1 MSTTTISPV
10 ITPYVSL
17 RIHPKYATSRS
28 LTEIIFHSRKG
39 TVFPTRDSGH
49 WIWVTLVNR
58 FSSDSACTDRL
69 RSRSSITHEKGHA
82 CLLGSA
88 VSDVLSPLWTQ
99 SHMNLK
105 ITFSFSIST
114 AEIVEVSWQTYVVT
128 RYTYWCTASGGSFA
142 RMTSQSR
149 PTLKSSRPIRSS
161 SPRTG
166 RTSNPKRQDSTTT
179 SGRYNSRK
187 MQTTLRRRG
196 SRMRRR
202 QIWWPRT
209 H

>member
-1 MSTTTISPV
+1 MLTTAPISGTSDEFWALQTNFRSSMLISLHGSMSTTTISPV

-114 AEIVEVSWQTYVVT
+114 AEIVEVS
-128 RYTYWCTASGGSFA
+128 
-142 RMTSQSR
+142 
-149 PTLKSSRPIRSS
+149 
-161 SPRTG
+161 
-166 RTSNPKRQDSTTT
+166 
-179 SGRYNSRK
+179 
-187 MQTTLRRRG
+187 
-196 SRMRRR
+196 
-202 QIWWPRT
+202 
-209 H
+209 